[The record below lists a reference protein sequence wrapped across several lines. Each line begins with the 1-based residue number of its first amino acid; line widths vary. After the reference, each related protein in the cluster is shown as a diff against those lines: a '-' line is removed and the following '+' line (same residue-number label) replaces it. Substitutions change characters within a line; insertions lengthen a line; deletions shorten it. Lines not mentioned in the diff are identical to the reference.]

1 MSHAQIKQLIEKGK
15 VKEALE
21 AMRSEFPDATLLL
34 AQWNRGEKDH
44 LLGLTDNSEWQ
55 KIYNKLTYAALALLS
70 EATPEPPQS
79 GNSAP
84 VNNLHTQQNPPPQ
97 TLRLFLSYAR
107 ADAALK
113 QRFDVHLAGL
123 KRSGKIS
130 TWSDSDL
137 DPGVEWDQAIK
148 QRLEEA
154 DVILLLIS
162 PDFMASDY
170 IWGVEIE
177 SAMQRHR
184 AGQALIIPIFLKDTV
199 WQDAPFAKLQ
209 GLPRDGKAVNQH
221 PDPEPVL
228 AAIAKEIRTAIDK
241 KLDA

>member
-1 MSHAQIKQLIEKGK
+1 MSHTQIKQLIEKGK

-21 AMRSEFPDATLLL
+21 AMRSEFPDAILLL
-34 AQWNRGEKDH
+34 AQWNKGEKDH
-44 LLGLTDNSEWQ
+44 LLGLTDNSEWG

-70 EATPEPPQS
+70 EASPEISQSNPAEPVSVQSTP
-79 GNSAP
+79 N
-84 VNNLHTQQNPPPQ
+84 

-107 ADAALK
+107 ADATLK

-130 TWSDSDL
+130 TWSDPDIE
-137 DPGVEWDQAIK
+137 PGADWAQTIK
-148 QRLEEA
+148 QQLA
-154 DVILLLIS
+154 DADIILLLVS

-177 SAMQRHR
+177 AAMQRHR
-184 AGQALIIPIFLKDTV
+184 EGKALIIPIFLKDTV
-199 WQDAPFAKLQ
+199 WQDAPFARLQ

-241 KLDA
+241 KLDT